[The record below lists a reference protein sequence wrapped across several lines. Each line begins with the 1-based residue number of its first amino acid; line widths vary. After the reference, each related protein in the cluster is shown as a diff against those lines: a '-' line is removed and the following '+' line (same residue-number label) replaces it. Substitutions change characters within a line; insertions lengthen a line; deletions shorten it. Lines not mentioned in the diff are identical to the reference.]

1 MHWFRLQHL
10 DWKLTWT
17 YVRFERRNT
26 KFKVNTKR
34 TIFELKD
41 GSLKIAIHKIIGV
54 GDDWFLS
61 CRWVGIEDYCLDTED
76 FEEAVKRAQKVIS
89 EKVSSI
95 VKESDKFCNDKEI
108 EIDKY

>member
-1 MHWFRLQHL
+1 MHSSRLPDL
-10 DWKLTWT
+10 GWRLIWN
-17 YVRFERRNT
+17 YARFERRNM

-41 GSLKIAIHKIIGV
+41 SSLKIAIHKIIGV

-61 CRWVGIEDYCLDTED
+61 CHWIGIVDYNLDTED